1 MEQNKDKLNSSSKDE
16 LLNISSEN
24 QNYIWVGIYN
34 ELMINENFTKI
45 LEKCQDKSLP
55 KESASIHLN
64 KYSISFNKNKIF
76 IIYKE
81 NSSIFIKLYLIKKEQ
96 LIDILK
102 NEYNCNDKI
111 ENESDNISKLKKIND
126 EISLEQFQKESIFYN
141 TIKNIGSL
149 NNINIFAVT
158 SNNNQKDLQPPD
170 KEYLNQIFIGLKKSF
185 YLYSEYLIIY
195 YLYLNH
201 EIKTTYSLKKLSEI
215 LFENKIELKKD
226 NMNNNII
233 IKEID
238 NQKQL
243 WYFLSKNIKKE
254 IENKEEDIN
263 EFNYILN
270 ADCLPEF
277 DDITGEFFWN
287 NNDSNWEKVN
297 NQINNNIT
305 IKNKVVNIEQGSI
318 INLFKE
324 FINKDKK
331 ENIKEIS
338 ENENNIQRKKM
349 LKYIEELSNILDT
362 K

>member
-1 MEQNKDKLNSSSKDE
+1 M
-16 LLNISSEN
+16 
-24 QNYIWVGIYN
+24 
-34 ELMINENFTKI
+34 
-45 LEKCQDKSLP
+45 
-55 KESASIHLN
+55 
-64 KYSISFNKNKIF
+64 
-76 IIYKE
+76 
-81 NSSIFIKLYLIKKEQ
+81 
-96 LIDILK
+96 
-102 NEYNCNDKI
+102 
-111 ENESDNISKLKKIND
+111 
-126 EISLEQFQKESIFYN
+126 
-141 TIKNIGSL
+141 
-149 NNINIFAVT
+149 
-158 SNNNQKDLQPPD
+158 
-170 KEYLNQIFIGLKKSF
+170 
-185 YLYSEYLIIY
+185 
-195 YLYLNH
+195 YLNH